1 MVYFRPMRALGETS
15 LTSVFHDL
23 HLYLCRRCSLDI
35 SSQHL
40 TVHLPRRVPV
50 GERYSLLDLHFACAM
65 MDTNMD
71 VFFDDYRVLQ
81 LIVTTTRPSPS
92 LSLERESALLLTDAI
107 AGIEKLCGDLFAVIY
122 LACSHFVCCA
132 LPTEL
137 WLKRR
142 VESLS
147 IDILLL

>member
-1 MVYFRPMRALGETS
+1 
-15 LTSVFHDL
+15 
-23 HLYLCRRCSLDI
+23 
-35 SSQHL
+35 
-40 TVHLPRRVPV
+40 
-50 GERYSLLDLHFACAM
+50 

-81 LIVTTTRPSPS
+81 LIVTTTPPSPS
-92 LSLERESALLLTDAI
+92 LSLEGEKCLAFDAI
-107 AGIEKLCGDLFAVIY
+107 AGIEKLCGELFAVIY

-147 IDILLL
+147 IDVLFLCKFLLSVV